1 MAAPWPWDTTK
12 PDGSE
17 DPGTLDDILR
27 TQFKVPLD
35 EFFKSF
41 SNFPTDGKLLE
52 GTARITV
59 DVAANL
65 PASGDE
71 GQLFYAT
78 DTLRL
83 YLWDGSAWVD
93 IPLGARRV
101 EVALFGGGYIPV
113 GTGGA
118 WRDLPYCVMSGLALA
133 ETQIWPNWEAG
144 QGIRYHRD
152 HYPSTAQHF
161 LRGLVFGHKRSVD
174 LRLWDVTANAAVAG
188 SEVIGTSAINVES
201 LRTPTLASFDMA
213 GGDRLLRAQVRQSNA
228 AGSLGYVFQVSLEIG
243 W

>member
-1 MAAPWPWDTTK
+1 MPPPWTWDTTK

-17 DPGTLDDILR
+17 DPGTIDDILR

-35 EFFKSF
+35 EFFKTF
-41 SNFPTDGKLLE
+41 SDFPTTGKLLE

-65 PASGDE
+65 PATGDE
-71 GQLFYAT
+71 GQVFYAT
-78 DTLRL
+78 DTARL
-83 YLWDGSAWVD
+83 YVWDGSAWLE
-93 IPLGARRV
+93 IRLGTRRV
-101 EVALFGGGYIPV
+101 EILLFGGGYLGI

-118 WRDLPYCVMSGLALA
+118 WRDLPYCVMSGLMLG
-133 ETQIWPNWEAG
+133 ETQIYPEWEPG

-152 HYPSTAQHF
+152 HYPSTAQHM

-188 SEVIGTSAINVES
+188 SEVIGTSAIKVES
-201 LRTPTLASFDMA
+201 LRTPMPTSFDM
-213 GGDRLLRAQVRQSNA
+213 GPGERLLRAQVRQSTA